1 MPNILP
7 LQINALYLEAPEQVI
22 GQDIRFENVPWMNTE
37 KDVFENPNVPL
48 ETNSIIPRPFSYDN
62 GIYLDKGVH
71 IHFVLPSYFKKFDDT
86 GSLPKAPNRWY
97 IKRERDGEEWIVE
110 SDYIWNVNDPKLN
123 KYGTCTYVEEAGDDF
138 RFKYIGRKYKL
149 EEWITKGNAED
160 HYLNNLSALGWGSF
174 SFDIHYPN
182 CRSVFGFYDEKGTE
196 NDTYS
201 VIGWV
206 ESYGQNILNEYIVA
220 GKFQLKPNAV
230 NENEESFD
238 IAIANTLPETLSA
251 LIINTNNPA
260 ISKQD
265 LQKQEE
271 QIASM
276 INFDEL
282 KDLSLDWI
290 SRLRNKQHE
299 QQFNKTSGTT
309 KYVLNIVPV
318 DDEDSIQ
325 EYDFDINLLD
335 FELSKSVADQYGNI
349 REQLNA
355 LNESPLSGE
364 LILSIWEKINL
375 TELITISFNESL
387 EDELDALNRILNNYE
402 LDTFRLHTKIESLYL
417 HWSTYLSALFLN
429 KNKNINKLKDD
440 LKLLISQINILK
452 EKLKKAETNVTN
464 LQRLFSE
471 KISNYYKKYCDYAV
485 IKFLIKAQY
494 SDDAVDQ
501 KELQTL
507 LNQRYKTK
515 IALAKKSR
523 TDYYNALP
531 PSIIISSQK
540 KNTVFNLF
548 ANPSVPQSTNSITSF
563 DSKKKESYK
572 TVLDTI
578 SDFQEV
584 GVNHWHTYK
593 VEWESLFLPK
603 KEGHY
608 LAGDKKFNENFLQ
621 DSYTLDELNA
631 DLIKGYGLNDI
642 AYMPNPNV
650 YYGHSFVSNTVQ
662 EYVKEKLEKNLTH
675 IDEAD
680 NAPLIEQ
687 MKDFLQTLEDTA
699 LFELTLSDF
708 NNLMLQR
715 SNGLSVLPLI
725 PNGFK
730 DHKKLAKSIE
740 SLCKE
745 YLNNLNLLTPNRLS
759 IFNPFR
765 NGAFKMSRLR
775 IIDSFGRD
783 KIIEPQ
789 KIITT
794 HVQKIENKENWV
806 ALPPRYLQSAAM
818 STRFHRTVTN
828 KRKSPVIG
836 WMVPVYLN
844 QRLEFFDA
852 HGKHLGAID
861 TENQWESSPFDIS
874 IAQENTEYKSVV
886 KNPHLRRIIHWIIEK
901 ICKAKKKDDFIKEL
915 QKAMEH
921 TSPEDYTNP
930 SLLETIST
938 LPIAIT
944 LVNINLFTK
953 GESLYDI
960 NYSENISINTYDNQ
974 RKYDKVKIP
983 MSIGDLNQYND
994 GVLAYWHYN
1003 LKQEDE
1009 NADEKLGLK
1018 YLESKIYFNNDV
1030 IKKIDN
1036 HPYSIND
1043 FLKENPFDGN
1053 EKWSEIKGKL
1063 MTGSTIHYKAQDKE
1077 SYLALNE
1084 TLNAC
1089 QRYVLMHP
1097 KGNLHIK
1104 TGILPEKRIKLPY
1117 SKIKNALKRIELTL
1131 LTTPILTPKEN
1142 LQLSLVKDNR
1152 YEWSWVEL
1160 EKKNKKEPL
1169 SATNPPVKKRI
1180 TQNLAIDFNKDFGIE
1195 TYLQSL
1201 LSNLKN
1207 DNLLV
1212 NELTAFF
1219 PHEKVYFIDKE
1230 NFDIINES
1238 NKYQTEL
1245 GFINNTI
1252 TNQIGKDENRKSQK
1266 VAFDF
1271 NEFKTKKLI
1280 ALKEFLISERY
1291 VIQSKSNLLH
1301 DGVYFIDF
1309 ERIQMVQKKAEAA
1322 LSDFEKDLMNLLSLK
1337 TSIKIIDLKELLKKL
1352 YAFTREDVYQIINEN
1367 LKQSLISKKI
1377 IQQDP
1382 FYPDEQIYFVDLGE
1396 LEKIKVKDHWDEY
1409 EKMLLELIDHQSKA
1423 ILEITGFNTN
1433 SDSISNLVLKEGWL
1447 SIKST
1452 KF

>member
-1 MPNILP
+1 MPDILP
-7 LQINALYLEAPEQVI
+7 LQINALYLESPEQVI

-62 GIYLDKGVH
+62 AIYLDRGVH
-71 IHFVLPSYFKKFDDT
+71 IHFVLPSYFKKFDDK
-86 GSLPKAPNRWY
+86 GNLPKAPNRWY

-110 SDYIWNVNDPKLN
+110 SDYIWNVNDPKLD
-123 KYGTCTYVEEAGDDF
+123 KYATCTYVEEMGDDF
-138 RFKYIGRKYKL
+138 HFKYIGRKYKL
-149 EEWITKGNAED
+149 EEWTAKVNAKNN
-160 HYLNNLSALGWGSF
+160 YLNNFTALGWGSF

-182 CRSVFGFYDEKGTE
+182 CRSVFGFYDEEGTE
-196 NDTYS
+196 NDAYS
-201 VIGWV
+201 IIGWV
-206 ESYGQNILNEYIVA
+206 EAYGQNIHNEYIIA
-220 GKFQLKPNAV
+220 GKFQLKQGTA

-251 LIINTNNPA
+251 LIINTNNPT

-271 QIASM
+271 QIASI

-282 KDLSLDWI
+282 KGLNLDWI

-299 QQFNKTSGTT
+299 QQFNKISGTT
-309 KYVLNIVPV
+309 KYILNIVNA
-318 DDEDSIQ
+318 DNEDSIK
-325 EYDFDINLLD
+325 EYDFDINQLD
-335 FELSKSVADQYGNI
+335 IELSKSITDQYGNI
-349 REQLNA
+349 QTKLNA
-355 LNESPLSGE
+355 LNQYPLSDE
-364 LILSIWEKINL
+364 IALSISDGISLSDL
-375 TELITISFNESL
+375 TNISFNESL
-387 EDELDALNRILNNYE
+387 EDELEAQNKVLNNYE

-417 HWSTYLSALFLN
+417 HWSTYLSALFIN

-440 LKLLISQINILK
+440 LQLLISQINILK
-452 EKLKKAETNVTN
+452 VKLKKAEDTVAK
-464 LQRLFSE
+464 LELSFSE
-471 KISNYYKKYCDYAV
+471 KISDYYRKYCDYAI
-485 IKFLIKAQY
+485 IKFLVRV
-494 SDDAVDQ
+494 SHSGDAAYQ
-501 KELQTL
+501 QELQVL

-515 IALAKKSR
+515 IVLSKKSR

-548 ANPSVPQSTNSITSF
+548 TNPSSPQEIHHVTLFNA
-563 DSKKKESYK
+563 KQKESYNNA
-572 TVLDTI
+572 LDKI
-578 SDFQEV
+578 SDFQEIS
-584 GVNHWHTYK
+584 VNNWHTYK

-608 LAGDKKFNENFLQ
+608 LAADKIFNENFLQ

-631 DLIKGYGLNDI
+631 DLIKEYGLKDI
-642 AYMPNPNV
+642 AYMPNSNT

-662 EYVKEKLEKNLTH
+662 EYVKEKLEKSLGH
-675 IDEAD
+675 IDEKG
-680 NAPLIEQ
+680 NAQLIEQ
-687 MKDFLQTLEDTA
+687 MKVFLQTLEGTA

-725 PNGFK
+725 PNGFQ

-745 YLNNLNLLTPNRLS
+745 YFNNLNLLTPNRLS

-765 NGAFKMSRLR
+765 NGAFKISRLR

-789 KIITT
+789 KMITT
-794 HVQKIENKENWV
+794 HVQRIENKDNWV
-806 ALPPRYLQSAAM
+806 ALPPRYLQPAAM
-818 STRFHRTVTN
+818 STRFSRTITD

-836 WMVPVYLN
+836 WIVPVYLN

-852 HGKHLGAID
+852 QGKHLGAID
-861 TENQWESSPFDIS
+861 TENQWESSPFDIN
-874 IAQENTEYKSVV
+874 IAKENTAYKSVV
-886 KNPHLRRIIHWIIEK
+886 KNLHLKRIIHWIIEK
-901 ICKAKKKDDFIKEL
+901 ICKYNKKDEFIKEL

-921 TSPEDYTNP
+921 ISPEDYANP
-930 SLLETIST
+930 SLLETISSV
-938 LPIAIT
+938 PIAIT

-983 MSIGDLNQYND
+983 MLIGDLNQYND

-1009 NADEKLGLK
+1009 ISEDKLGLK

-1030 IKKIDN
+1030 NKKIDN
-1036 HPYSIND
+1036 HLYSIND
-1043 FLKENPFDGN
+1043 FLKENPFDGK

-1063 MTGSTIHYKAQDKE
+1063 MTGSAINYKAQDKE

-1117 SKIKNALKRIELTL
+1117 NTIKNALKRIELTL

-1142 LQLSLVKDNR
+1142 LQLSLAKDNR

-1169 SATNPPVKKRI
+1169 SLANSPIKKRI
-1180 TQNLAIDFNKDFGIE
+1180 TQNLAIDFNKDFEAE
-1195 TYLQSL
+1195 TYLQPL
-1201 LSNLKN
+1201 LSDLEN

-1212 NELTAFF
+1212 NELMAFF
-1219 PHEKVYFIDKE
+1219 PDEKIYFIDKE
-1230 NFDIINES
+1230 NFDK
-1238 NKYQTEL
+1238 NKTDWDQTKL
-1245 GFINNTI
+1245 GFINNSI
-1252 TNQIGKDENRKSQK
+1252 TSQICKDENIRSKK

-1271 NEFKTKKLI
+1271 NQFKTKKYLV
-1280 ALKEFLISERY
+1280 LKEYLINEGY
-1291 VIQSKSNLLH
+1291 VIQSNTNLLNNE
-1301 DGVYFIDF
+1301 VYFIDF
-1309 ERIQMVQKKAEAA
+1309 ARIKILQAKKESA
-1322 LSDFEKDLMNLLSLK
+1322 LNDFERDVMNLLSLK
-1337 TSIKIIDLKELLKKL
+1337 TSVKIVNLKEILKKL
-1352 YAFTREDVYQIINEN
+1352 YVFTIESAYLILNDN
-1367 LKQSLISKKI
+1367 LKQSLMGKKI

-1382 FYPDEQIYFVDLGE
+1382 FYPDEQIYFVDIGE
-1396 LEKIKVKDHWDEY
+1396 LEKIKIKDHLDDY
-1409 EKMLLELIDHQSKA
+1409 EKMLLELIQNKSKA
-1423 ILEITGFNTN
+1423 ILQIADFNTN
-1433 SDSISNLVLKEGWL
+1433 SGIIPNLVLKEGWV

>member
-1 MPNILP
+1 MPNLLP
-7 LQINALYLEAPEQVI
+7 LQINALYLESPEEVI

-48 ETNSIIPRPFSYDN
+48 ETNSIIPRPFSHDN
-62 GIYLDKGVH
+62 AIYLDKGVH
-71 IHFVLPSYFKKFDDT
+71 IHFVLPSYFKKFDDQ
-86 GSLPKAPNRWY
+86 GNLPKAPNRWY

-110 SDYIWNVNDPKLN
+110 SDYIWNVNDPELN
-123 KYGTCTYVEEAGDDF
+123 KFATCTYVEEVGDNF

-149 EEWITKGNAED
+149 DEWITKSNTNN

-182 CRSVFGFYDEKGTE
+182 CRSVFGFYDEKGTKD
-196 NDTYS
+196 DTYS
-201 VIGWV
+201 IVGWV
-206 ESYGQNILNEYIVA
+206 ETYGQNILNEYIVA
-220 GKFQLKPNAV
+220 GKFQLKLSTTT
-230 NENEESFD
+230 ENEASFD

-251 LIINTNNPA
+251 LIINTNNPT

-271 QIASM
+271 QIASI

-282 KDLSLDWI
+282 KGLNLDWI

-309 KYVLNIVPV
+309 KYVLNIVDF
-318 DDEDSIQ
+318 DDEDLIQ

-335 FELSKSVADQYGNI
+335 FEWSKSIADGYGNL
-349 REQLNA
+349 QTKLKA
-355 LNESPLSGE
+355 LYESPLSDEIASSISDG
-364 LILSIWEKINL
+364 ISLSDL
-375 TELITISFNESL
+375 TNISFNESL

-402 LDTFRLHTKIESLYL
+402 LDNFRLHTKIESLYL

-452 EKLKKAETNVTN
+452 EKLKKSEINVAN
-464 LQRLFSE
+464 LQRLFSD
-471 KISNYYKKYCDYAV
+471 KISGYYRKYSDFAI
-485 IKFLIKAQY
+485 IKFLVKAQH
-494 SDDAVDQ
+494 SHDAVDQ
-501 KELQTL
+501 KELQNL
-507 LNQRYKTK
+507 LNQRHKTQ
-515 IALAKKSR
+515 IILSKKSR

-531 PSIIISSQK
+531 PSIIISSSK
-540 KNTVFNLF
+540 KDTIFNLF
-548 ANPSVPQSTNSITSF
+548 TNPETPKEVNSIISF
-563 DSKKKESYK
+563 DAKQKDSFKN
-572 TVLDTI
+572 VLAEI

-584 GVNHWHTYK
+584 VVDDWHTYK

-608 LAGDKKFNENFLQ
+608 LAADKKFNESFLQ

-631 DLIKGYGLNDI
+631 DLIKKYALNDI

-680 NAPLIEQ
+680 NAQLIEQ
-687 MKDFLQTLEDTA
+687 MKGFLQTLEGTA

-730 DHKKLAKSIE
+730 DHKKLAQSIK

-745 YLNNLNLLTPNRLS
+745 YFNNLNLLTPNRLS

-775 IIDSFGRD
+775 VIDSFGRS

-794 HVQKIENKENWV
+794 HVQKIENKDNWV

-818 STRFHRTVTN
+818 STRFSRTITN

-852 HGKHLGAID
+852 DGKHLGAID
-861 TENQWESSPFDIS
+861 TEDQWESSPFDIS
-874 IAQENTEYKSVV
+874 IAQENSEYKSVV
-886 KNPHLRRIIHWIIEK
+886 KNPHLKRIIHWIIEK
-901 ICKAKKKDDFIKEL
+901 ICKPNKKDEFIKEL
-915 QKAMEH
+915 QKTMEH
-921 TSPEDYTNP
+921 ISPEDYVNP
-930 SLLETIST
+930 SLLETISSV
-938 LPIAIT
+938 PIAIT

-1003 LKQEDE
+1003 LKQEE
-1009 NADEKLGLK
+1009 EKSDEKLGLK

-1030 IKKIDN
+1030 TKKIDN
-1036 HPYSIND
+1036 HSYSINN
-1043 FLKENPFDGN
+1043 FLKENPFDGK
-1053 EKWSEIKGKL
+1053 EKWSEIEGKL
-1063 MTGSTIHYKAQDKE
+1063 MSSSAINYKVQDKE

-1104 TGILPEKRIKLPY
+1104 TGILPEKSIKLPY
-1117 SKIKNALKRIELTL
+1117 NKIKNALKRIELTL
-1131 LTTPILTPKEN
+1131 LTAPVLTPKEN
-1142 LQLSLVKDNR
+1142 LQISLAKDKR

-1169 SATNPPVKKRI
+1169 SATNPPTKKRI
-1180 TQNLAIDFNKDFGIE
+1180 TQNLAIDFNKDFETE
-1195 TYLQSL
+1195 TYLHSL
-1201 LSNLKN
+1201 LSDLKN
-1207 DNLLV
+1207 DDLLV
-1212 NELTAFF
+1212 NELMAFF
-1219 PHEKVYFIDKE
+1219 PNDKIYFIDKE
-1230 NFDIINES
+1230 EFEERNQG
-1238 NKYQTEL
+1238 NKDQIRL
-1245 GFINNTI
+1245 GFINDTI
-1252 TNQIGKDENRKSQK
+1252 TNLIGKDENIKSKK

-1271 NEFKTKKLI
+1271 NQFKTKKLVS
-1280 ALKEFLISERY
+1280 LKEFLIRERY
-1291 VIQSKSNLLH
+1291 IIYSKTNLLN
-1301 DGVYFIDF
+1301 DEVYFIDF
-1309 ERIQMVQKKAEAA
+1309 SNIKILQAKKESS
-1322 LSDFEKDLMNLLSLK
+1322 LNDFEKDLMSLLSLK
-1337 TSIKIIDLKELLKKL
+1337 TSNKVINLKEILKKL
-1352 YAFTREDVYQIINEN
+1352 YVFTRENAFLIINDGF
-1367 LKQSLISKKI
+1367 KQSLISKKI

-1382 FYPDEQIYFVDLGE
+1382 FYPDEHIYFVNIGE
-1396 LEKIKVKDHWDEY
+1396 LEKIKIKDDLDEY
-1409 EKMLLELIDHQSKA
+1409 EKMLLKLINNKSKA
-1423 ILEITGFNTN
+1423 ILEISDFNTN
-1433 SDSISNLVLKEGWL
+1433 SSIIPTLVLKEGWL